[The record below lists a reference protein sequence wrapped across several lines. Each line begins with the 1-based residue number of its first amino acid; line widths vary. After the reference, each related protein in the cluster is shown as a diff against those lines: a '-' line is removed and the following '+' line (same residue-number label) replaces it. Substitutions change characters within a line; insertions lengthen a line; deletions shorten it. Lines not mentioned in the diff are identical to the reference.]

1 MSSTSL
7 ITSGTDLAYVVDSAR
22 SAGRIGLDTEFMRE
36 RTYRARLCL
45 VQIATSEGIHLIDAV
60 AAEELKPV
68 AELIA
73 DERVEVVVHAGRQD
87 LEIFYERF
95 GLLPTRIFDVQ
106 LAAAFAGYGS
116 SLPYGRLV
124 QTITGTRL
132 TKGESYSDWCRRP
145 LSAEQLRYAAD
156 DVAYLLEM
164 QDRLKQRLEEQG
176 RARWA
181 DEEMALFEA
190 PETYAFD
197 PDEAYRKV
205 SGRGSLSGR
214 QLTILRAVARW
225 REETAQKRDIPRGWV
240 IKDPTLVEIA
250 RRAPTSV
257 DALKRLRGM
266 NASEAERSGA
276 EIISAVE
283 AGKAGAEMEQP
294 KALSRVAQLRSRMLS
309 GPADAVVRARC
320 EAADI
325 ATELVSTRAE
335 LEALLADVTGGVED
349 LSRHRMMQGWRRT
362 LAGDHVVAFARGD
375 IAIRASASPPYVEE
389 ITMGGS

>member
-1 MSSTSL
+1 M
-7 ITSGTDLAYVVDSAR
+7 ITSDAALTEVAEAAV

-45 VQIATSEGIHLIDAV
+45 VQIATPSEVHLIDAV
-60 AAEELKPV
+60 ATKELKPV

-73 DERVEVVVHAGRQD
+73 DDRVEIVVHAGRQD

-95 GLLPTRIFDVQ
+95 GVLPRKVFDVQ

-156 DVAYLLEM
+156 DVVYLLDMAE
-164 QDRLKQRLEEQG
+164 RLKKNLAEQG

-181 DEEMALFEA
+181 EEEMAAFET

-197 PDEAYRKV
+197 PDEVYRKV

-214 QLTILRAVARW
+214 QLSVLRAVARW
-225 REETAQKRDIPRGWV
+225 REETAQRRDIPRGWV

-250 RRAPTSV
+250 RRAPSSV

-266 NASEAERSGA
+266 NAQEAERSGR
-276 EIISAVE
+276 EILSAIE
-283 AGKAGAEMEQP
+283 AGKAAEEMEQP
-294 KALSRVAQLRSRMLS
+294 KSPSRAAQIRSRMLS
-309 GPADAVVRARC
+309 GPADAIVRARC
-320 EAADI
+320 EEAGI
-325 ATELVSTRAE
+325 ATELVSTRGE
-335 LEALLADVTGGVED
+335 LEALLADVTTGAKD
-349 LSRHRMMQGWRRT
+349 LSRHRMMQGWRRS
-362 LAGDHVVAFARGD
+362 LAGDHVIAFARGE
-375 IAIRASASPPYVEE
+375 IAIRAADGPPYVEE
-389 ITMGGS
+389 IPLMPEG

>member
-1 MSSTSL
+1 MSSTL
-7 ITSGTDLAYVVDSAR
+7 ITSDAALAEIAEVAR
-22 SAGRIGLDTEFMRE
+22 SSGRIGLDTEFMRE
-36 RTYRARLCL
+36 KTYRARLCL
-45 VQIATSEGIHLIDAV
+45 VQIATSEGLHLLDAV

-73 DERVEVVVHAGRQD
+73 DDRVEIVVHAGRQD

-164 QDRLKQRLEEQG
+164 ADRLKQRLTEQG

-190 PETYAFD
+190 PETYVFD
-197 PDEAYRKV
+197 PDEVYRKV

-276 EIISAVE
+276 EIISAIE
-283 AGKAGAEMEQP
+283 AGKIGDEMEQP
-294 KALSRVAQLRSRMLS
+294 KALSRVAQVRSRMLS

-335 LEALLADVTGGVED
+335 LEALLADVTSGVED

-389 ITMGGS
+389 ITMEG